1 MNEVRIDID
10 KPITVL
16 VVHASV
22 GSGHKS
28 AANAVASALSKI
40 AREGDQAANCSVNVK
55 VLDILDFGRVK
66 IDGNAYASS
75 FTGGLRPIYDL
86 TWRYFFTGHLVWGG
100 GTSWS
105 RVMFSKFTQ
114 CVRDL
119 KPDAIV
125 CTHITAANAAVGAKL
140 IVGGN
145 FPILCVPTDYE
156 VEGLWPHKYTDVFC
170 VANEPMAETLRAR
183 KVDERRIKITGMP
196 ASPDFRDTYD
206 RDETLSSFSLPV
218 EKRIALVLAG
228 ASLPRPYVN
237 FREVLEHLIP
247 FMHIYDNLH
256 FAIVAGKGPDYKE
269 KLKRLVDT
277 HHLSNVSIFGYVEDM
292 AMLMSAADFT
302 ICKPGGLVV
311 TECLASDTPMILTC
325 RAYGQEKA
333 NVKLLTAEGAARHV
347 TTTRELFDTLE
358 LVNEN
363 EQALSGIRRN
373 ARLIRR
379 PNASMDIAR
388 QTFKMIEEKQD
399 GRYCAKKHLFTL
411 IFGHRPA
418 HPR

>member
-1 MNEVRIDID
+1 MREYKSDIGD
-10 KPITVL
+10 AITVL

-28 AANAVASALSKI
+28 AAMAVASALSKLAETQESLAGRYI
-40 AREGDQAANCSVNVK
+40 NIK
-55 VLDILDFGRVK
+55 VLDILDYGRVH

-105 RVMFSKFTQ
+105 RVMFSKFTH
-114 CVRDL
+114 CVKDL

-140 IVGGN
+140 ILGEN
-145 FPILCVPTDYE
+145 FPIICVPTDYE
-156 VEGLWPHKYTDVFC
+156 VEGLWPHKYTDMFC

-183 KVDERRIKITGMP
+183 KVDDSKIIVTGMP

-206 RDETLSSFSLPV
+206 RDETLRKFSLPI

-247 FMHIYDNLH
+247 FMHVYDNLH
-256 FAIVAGKGPDYKE
+256 FAIIAGKGPDYKE
-269 KLKRLVDT
+269 RLKRLVET
-277 HHLSNVSIFGYVEDM
+277 HHLTNVSIFGYVEDM
-292 AMLMSAADFT
+292 AMLMSAADLT

-363 EQALSGIRRN
+363 EHALSGIRRN
-373 ARLIRR
+373 ARLIRK
-379 PNASMDIAR
+379 PDASLDIAR
-388 QTFKMIEEKQD
+388 QTFKMIEDKTD
-399 GRYCAKKHLFTL
+399 DRYKANKHFLTL